1 MVAKLVGIKKTTVHT
16 PRRRSEVGEYEKG
29 RGKASILKHKT
40 AKK

>member
-16 PRRRSEVGEYEKG
+16 PRRRPEVGESEKG
-29 RGKASILKHKT
+29 RGKASIPKRKI